1 MFPYIQLFGL
11 KLYMYGLMMSIGI
24 ISGVLLLM
32 KRSKKAGYND
42 DHIFN
47 MCMIAVI
54 GGVIGAKLFFII
66 TDLSEISRDPSII
79 IKDFGNGFV
88 FYGAIIGGVIA
99 AYIYSRTKKWDFLEV
114 FDLAV
119 PSIPLAQAFGRI
131 GCFMAGCCYGRE
143 TNTNLYVVFKN
154 SLYAPNGVHLIPTQ
168 IISSIGNFIIFGTLL
183 WLDREKRDKRG
194 QLGALYM
201 IIYSVARYIIECF
214 RGDPRG
220 TVFKIFSTAQFTC
233 IFVFIAG
240 IVLYFKAPKRIEKT
254 AVNEETVSEK

>member
-1 MFPYIQLFGL
+1 MLPYIEIFGL
-11 KLYMYGLMMSIGI
+11 KFYMYGLMISIGI
-24 ISGVLLLM
+24 IAGVLLLM
-32 KRSKKAGYND
+32 KRSRKAGYND

-47 MCMIAVI
+47 MVIIAI
-54 GGVIGAKLFFII
+54 IAGVIGAKLFFIM
-66 TDLSEISRDPSII
+66 TDIPQLSKDPSII

-88 FYGAIIGGVIA
+88 FYGAIIGGIIA
-99 AYIYSRTKKWDFLEV
+99 AYIYSRREKWDFLEV
-114 FDLAV
+114 FDLTI

-168 IISSIGNFIIFGTLL
+168 IISSLGNFIIFGILL
-183 WLDREKRDKRG
+183 WIDRKERTKRG
-194 QLGALYM
+194 QLAAIYL
-201 IIYSVARYIIECF
+201 IIYSIARYIIEYF

-220 TVFKIFSTAQFTC
+220 TVFKVFSTAQFTC

-240 IVLYFKAPKRIEKT
+240 IILYFLAPDKRDKDT
-254 AVNEETVSEK
+254 ANDETK